1 MHEHYLVND
10 LTVLFRTHAG
20 RRRNL
25 IWSIADC
32 DFTGDETWGMLVH
45 KNKQQSTIT
54 FNHGGHQGRPG
65 SVPEVLTMDI
75 TSVFDWFARDSLRK
89 AEETDD
95 PRQREILV
103 KLAALWPA
111 AARQSRDETS
121 TTQAA

>member
-1 MHEHYLVND
+1 
-10 LTVLFRTHAG
+10 
-20 RRRNL
+20 
-25 IWSIADC
+25 
-32 DFTGDETWGMLVH
+32 
-45 KNKQQSTIT
+45 
-54 FNHGGHQGRPG
+54 
-65 SVPEVLTMDI
+65 MDI

-103 KLAALWPA
+103 KLAALWAA